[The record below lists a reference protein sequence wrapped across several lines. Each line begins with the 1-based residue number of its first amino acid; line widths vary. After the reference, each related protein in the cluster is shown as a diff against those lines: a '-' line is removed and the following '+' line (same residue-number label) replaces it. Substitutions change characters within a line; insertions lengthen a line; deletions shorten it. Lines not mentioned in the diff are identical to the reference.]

1 MDFIIYF
8 LICNNSIKNITTD
21 NKMEN
26 ILFLQ
31 WQIIYII
38 YFIELHFIEFHISC
52 FEILII
58 IIKSI
63 N

>member
-8 LICNNSIKNITTD
+8 LICNNSIKNITTYIY

-38 YFIELHFIEFHISC
+38 YHFIEFHISC

-58 IIKSI
+58 VIKSI